1 MSTRTG
7 PGRPV
12 EATWKAS
19 PMVRA
24 MSSGLVTRKLCLVI
38 GIVIPEMSAS
48 WKPSVPIR
56 LRRHLP
62 GDGHDRD
69 RVHVG
74 VGDRRHQVRRARAA
88 GRHAHAD
95 PAGGLRVPGG
105 RVAGALLVP
114 DQDVPDD
121 LGVEQRVVGRQDGA
135 ARDAEHHVRADSLE
149 RVHQRLRP
157 GGPHLARAGDVR
169 ARRLG
174 PGALGRDG
182 LRRPGPAPGCAAA
195 AWAGPGSG
203 ASAGRGW
210 SAARA
215 GGWCGER
222 AARSRGLGPEGPA
235 ADRPRGPLRA
245 CGSVAARH
253 LLGHR

>member
-1 MSTRTG
+1 
-7 PGRPV
+7 
-12 EATWKAS
+12 
-19 PMVRA
+19 MVRA

-62 GDGHDRD
+62 GDGHDRH

-95 PAGGLRVPGG
+95 AAGGLRVPGG
-105 RVAGALLVP
+105 RVARALLVP

-135 ARDAEHHVRADSLE
+135 ARNAEHHVRADPLE

-174 PGALGRDG
+174 PDALGRDG
-182 LRRPGPAPGCAAA
+182 LRRADGRRRAAGCGRGCRRGAAGAGA
-195 AWAGPGSG
+195 ASAF
-203 ASAGRGW
+203 SAGRGW

-215 GGWCGER
+215 AGG
-222 AARSRGLGPEGPA
+222 AASGRPGPA
-235 ADRPRGPLRA
+235 GWDPKVRAVPGDRRPAGRGRRA
-245 CGSVAARH
+245 CGPVAARH

>member
-1 MSTRTG
+1 
-7 PGRPV
+7 
-12 EATWKAS
+12 
-19 PMVRA
+19 MVRA

-62 GDGHDRD
+62 GDGHHRD

-74 VGDRRHQVRRARAA
+74 VGDRRHQVRRARPA

-95 PAGGLRVPGG
+95 AAGGLRVPGG
-105 RVAGALLVP
+105 RVARALLVP

-135 ARDAEHHVRADSLE
+135 ARNAEHHVRADPLE

-174 PGALGRDG
+174 PDALAPGRPAPGRPAPGQLAPGRPGWPAPGRPAG
-182 LRRPGPAPGCAAA
+182 LRPGAAGQRRVRMGGAASGRPGPA
-195 AWAGPGSG
+195 
-203 ASAGRGW
+203 GW
-210 SAARA
+210 DPKVRQS
-215 GGWCGER
+215 
-222 AARSRGLGPEGPA
+222 S
-235 ADRPRGPLRA
+235 DRPRRAAPCLRVRCGPSSARSSVSLHWL
-245 CGSVAARH
+245 GSDPAA
-253 LLGHR
+253 